1 MLSPRSRFSIPSV
14 TILAMV
20 LIVVGLAFS
29 SGCEFVDDAPDVISV
44 EVQPSTI
51 TQADTTN
58 TGEVFTVIIST
69 ENFTD
74 DFAEDLEN
82 GELSANAFI
91 QDIQGSERETAS
103 SQLEVDGPE
112 NNIIRINGIQGT
124 WFGGAEPGDYSI
136 GVEVDSANEFVRAR
150 NVAVVVVD
158 S

>member
-1 MLSPRSRFSIPSV
+1 MFLLNPSRSLTPAPLVLVVLLAFALTSV
-14 TILAMV
+14 T
-20 LIVVGLAFS
+20 
-29 SGCEFVDDAPDVISV
+29 GCEFVDDAPDVISV

>member
-51 TQADTTN
+51 SVSDTTR
-58 TGEVFTVIIST
+58 TSSVFTVIIST

-74 DFAEDLEN
+74 DLAEDLAN
-82 GELSANAFI
+82 GQLSANAFV
-91 QDIQGSERETAS
+91 QDLDDREAAS
-103 SQLEVDGPE
+103 PQIEVEGPE
-112 NNIIRINGIQGT
+112 DNVVRLTGIQGT
-124 WFGGAEPGDYSI
+124 WLGGAQPGDYSI
-136 GVEVDSANEFVRAR
+136 GVEVDSSNEFVRAR
-150 NVAVVVVD
+150 NVATVVVED
-158 S
+158 